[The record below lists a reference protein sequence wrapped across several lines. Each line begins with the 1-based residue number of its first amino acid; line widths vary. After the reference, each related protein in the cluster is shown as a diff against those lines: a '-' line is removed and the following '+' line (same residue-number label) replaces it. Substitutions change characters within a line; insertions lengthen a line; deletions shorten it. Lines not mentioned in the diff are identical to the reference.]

1 MKFIKDVDVGNKKKK
16 KFLYEIPDEVINKEF
31 GNLYIFQNQLLNEV
45 DETQDWLDELMKK
58 DDTTLVKLLD

>member
-45 DETQDWLDELMKK
+45 VETQDWLDELMKK

>member
-45 DETQDWLDELMKK
+45 VKTQDWLDEIMKK